1 MMKRKRLYKGI
12 AASLALCM
20 LIPSMSYAAAGEDTE
35 VLTEE
40 SAVQTQT
47 DVETVDVP

>member
-1 MMKRKRLYKGI
+1 MKRKRFYKGI

-40 SAVQTQT
+40 SAV
-47 DVETVDVP
+47 

>member
-1 MMKRKRLYKGI
+1 MMKRKRIYKGI

-40 SAVQTQT
+40 SAV
-47 DVETVDVP
+47 